1 MNQKNIRIGID
12 FGKTIGLTENDKPF
26 PNCYSVIKFF
36 KNKFGIENIYV
47 ISKAKKEMR
56 IKISEW
62 LLKNNF
68 FEETNFLQDHV
79 IFCNEY
85 DDKTELVKKL
95 KINIFIDDHIKVI
108 QNMVKLNQM
117 DKVIWF
123 NKNVDLK
130 LIDKKYRSKIIL
142 TNKWNRIIKI
152 FQ

>member
-1 MNQKNIRIGID
+1 MNQKNVRIGID

-130 LIDKKYRSKIIL
+130 LIDKKYRNKIIL

>member
-1 MNQKNIRIGID
+1 MNQKNVRIGID
-12 FGKTIGLTENDKPF
+12 FGKTIGLIENDKPF
-26 PNCYSVIKFF
+26 DNCYSVIKFF
-36 KNKFGIENIYV
+36 KNKFGIENIYI

-68 FEETNFLQDHV
+68 FEETNFLQDHF

>member
-1 MNQKNIRIGID
+1 MNQKNVRIGID

-108 QNMVKLNQM
+108 QNMVKLNQI

>member
-1 MNQKNIRIGID
+1 
-12 FGKTIGLTENDKPF
+12 
-26 PNCYSVIKFF
+26 
-36 KNKFGIENIYV
+36 
-47 ISKAKKEMR
+47 MR

-130 LIDKKYRSKIIL
+130 LIDKKYRNKIIL

>member
-1 MNQKNIRIGID
+1 MNSIKIGID
-12 FGKTIGLTENDKPF
+12 FGKTIGLIENENPF
-26 PNCYSVIKFF
+26 PNCYSVINFL
-36 KNKFGIENIYV
+36 KNKFSVNNLYI

-56 IKISEW
+56 IKILNW
-62 LLKNNF
+62 LKKKTF
-68 FEETNFLQDHV
+68 FEETGFLENHV

-85 DDKTELVKKL
+85 IDKIELVKKL
-95 KINIFIDDHIKVI
+95 KINFFIDDHIKVI

>member
-1 MNQKNIRIGID
+1 MNQKNVRIGID

-85 DDKTELVKKL
+85 DDKTKLVKKL

>member
-1 MNQKNIRIGID
+1 MNQKNVRIGID

-85 DDKTELVKKL
+85 DDKTEIVKKL

-108 QNMVKLNQM
+108 QNMVKLNQI

>member
-1 MNQKNIRIGID
+1 MNQKNVRIGID
-12 FGKTIGLTENDKPF
+12 FGKTIGLTENDKPY
-26 PNCYSVIKFF
+26 PNCYSVINFF

-85 DDKTELVKKL
+85 DDKTKLVKKL

>member
-1 MNQKNIRIGID
+1 MNQKNVRIGID

-152 FQ
+152 F

>member
-1 MNQKNIRIGID
+1 MNQKNVRIGID

>member
-1 MNQKNIRIGID
+1 MNQKNVRIGID
-12 FGKTIGLTENDKPF
+12 FGKTIGLIENDKPF
-26 PNCYSVIKFF
+26 TNCYSVIKFF
-36 KNKFGIENIYV
+36 KNKFGIKNIYV

-62 LLKNNF
+62 LLNNNF
-68 FEETNFLQDHV
+68 FKETNFLQDHV

>member
-1 MNQKNIRIGID
+1 MNQKNVRIGID
-12 FGKTIGLTENDKPF
+12 FGKTIGLIENDKPF
-26 PNCYSVIKFF
+26 DNCYSVIKFF
-36 KNKFGIENIYV
+36 KNKFGIENIYI

-62 LLKNNF
+62 LLNNSF
-68 FEETNFLQDHV
+68 FEETKFLQDHV

>member
-1 MNQKNIRIGID
+1 MNQKNVRIGID
-12 FGKTIGLTENDKPF
+12 FGKTIGLIENDKPF
-26 PNCYSVIKFF
+26 TNCYSVIKFF
-36 KNKFGIENIYV
+36 KNKFGIKNIYV

-62 LLKNNF
+62 LLNNNF

>member
-1 MNQKNIRIGID
+1 MNQKNVRIGID

-117 DKVIWF
+117 AKVIWF

>member
-26 PNCYSVIKFF
+26 ANCYSVINFF